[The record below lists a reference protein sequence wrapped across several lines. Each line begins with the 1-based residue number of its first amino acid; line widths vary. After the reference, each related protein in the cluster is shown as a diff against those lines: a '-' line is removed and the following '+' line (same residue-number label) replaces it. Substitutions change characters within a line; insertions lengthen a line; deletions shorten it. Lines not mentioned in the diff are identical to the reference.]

1 MSSKNTIPFDLPG
14 FEVVRVDSYDDLLVI
29 QAHSTALEAI
39 CPNCHQSSHRV
50 HSHYTREPRDLP
62 SSGRKVRLVLSVR
75 RFHCPNVHCKRKTFA
90 ERIPQV
96 APVHGQRTIRL
107 TLTLQAIALEVS
119 AEAGR
124 RVTQVLNM
132 TASGDTLLRILRRTT
147 LGPFPTPRVLGVDDW
162 AMKKGHRYGTILVD
176 LEKQQAVELLPD
188 READTLTAWLRDH
201 PGIEI
206 ICRDR
211 ASDYA
216 KAASAGAPQ
225 AIQIAD
231 RWHVLKNLGE
241 ALQRM
246 LNSQTKVLRLAA
258 QQMEQP
264 TGPPLTI
271 MTPPAD
277 PMPLPKPVEPPPFS
291 EFAARRQLLFTETK
305 QLAAQGYSKRAIARQ
320 LHINRATVDHYLR
333 AEQLPQRRPP
343 RQISKAAPYQ
353 AYVLKRLEEH
363 DCSIH
368 QVWQELQSQGFSG
381 SYASVRRLVQ
391 RFRPG
396 DARRLR
402 RTQIAPPRPL
412 SPRQAMWLLVRN
424 PEQLTPDQ
432 ARYREILCGLSPDI
446 AVAYDL
452 AQRFVAMFKQ
462 HQVEE
467 LDHWLQDA
475 QHATVPAL
483 RHFALSLRRDYAAV
497 RASLTFDWSSGQ
509 VEGQVN
515 RLKVIKRIMY
525 GRANF
530 DLLRLRVLQPP

>member
-1 MSSKNTIPFDLPG
+1 MAPNIPIPFELPG
-14 FEVVRVDSYDDLLVI
+14 FAIDQVDEHENLLII
-29 QAHSTALEAI
+29 QAHSTAISGVCPI
-39 CPNCHQSSHRV
+39 CERSSSQI
-50 HSHYTREPRDLP
+50 HSHHIRSPRDLP
-62 SSGRKVRLVLSVR
+62 SSGRQVRLVLTVP
-75 RFHCPNVHCKRKTFA
+75 RFRCPNRVCPQRTFA

-96 APVHGQRTIRL
+96 VPVYGQRTSRL
-107 TLTLQAIALEVS
+107 TLTLQAIACEMS
-119 AEAGR
+119 AEAGK
-124 RVTQVLNM
+124 RVTQFLKMAV
-132 TASGDTLLRILRRTT
+132 SGDTLLRMLRN
-147 LGPFPTPRVLGVDDW
+147 LAVGPFPTPRVLGVDDW

-176 LEKQQAVELLPD
+176 LEQQHVVDLLPD
-188 READTLTAWLRDH
+188 READTLTAWLQAH

-246 LNSQTKVLRLAA
+246 LNGQTKVLRLAA
-258 QQMEQP
+258 KQAEEASEPPMTMTTLPAE
-264 TGPPLTI
+264 TLPPLATN
-271 MTPPAD
+271 
-277 PMPLPKPVEPPPFS
+277 EPPPPS
-291 EFAARRQLLFTETK
+291 ESAARRQLLFDEAK
-305 QLAAQGYSKRAIARQ
+305 HLAAQGYSKRAIARQ

-333 AEQLPQRRPP
+333 VDQLPHRQPP

-353 AYVLKRLEEH
+353 AYVLKRIG
-363 DCSIH
+363 DDGCSIR

-381 SYASVRRLVQ
+381 SYAAVRRLVQ

-396 DARRLR
+396 DARRFR

-432 ARYREILCGLSPDI
+432 ERYREILCGLSPNI

-467 LDHWLQDA
+467 LDNWLQDA
-475 QHATVPAL
+475 QHAAVPAL
-483 RHFALSLRRDYAAV
+483 HHFALNLRRDYAAV
-497 RASLTFDWSSGQ
+497 RASLTFDWSS
-509 VEGQVN
+509 E
-515 RLKVIKRIMY
+515 
-525 GRANF
+525 
-530 DLLRLRVLQPP
+530 RVAYCTSFTL